1 MKFSARF
8 AIGLVLMVVLLSAV
22 PAWAQTANSALV
34 LGTVTDPAGAVVP
47 DAKAQI
53 TNTGTNETKEMQT
66 NSAGQFSFPGV
77 TPGPYK
83 VTITKAGFATFVESN
98 LIVDVN
104 KSYTVD
110 VKLEVSSGKEIVEV
124 TAGAQAE
131 LETADAVVGGVI
143 GGQML
148 TRLPTLNRDATE
160 LLTLQPGSTPYDDST
175 GFGNGGGTVA
185 GARSD
190 QNTVSLDG
198 IDITDNVITGGANE
212 APVIPVGVDAVDEFR
227 VGVTNN
233 NASFGR
239 SAGGQITL
247 ISKSGTNQYHGT
259 AYWFHQNDNLNANTW
274 DLNHTP
280 VRDNTG
286 KITSPFT
293 PKPEQKDNRVGLSF
307 GGPIHKNKTFI
318 FGNYEVRR
326 FPQAQSFTRLVP
338 SPLLKQGILQFSDCS
353 QGFDS
358 SGKCTG
364 GTLRQYNLAT
374 AANCGS
380 DSQGQPLNQACD
392 PRSLG
397 ISPTVKALWGL
408 MPGGNDNTVPGA
420 DGVNILGL
428 RGTTP
433 GELKS
438 DGVGVKLDHNF
449 TEKVHFF
456 GRYSYARSLSPNG
469 GQLDLRGSS
478 PSNPSVSQ
486 LRGDSIISGLDW
498 QLRPN
503 LLNSFRGGWVRARQ
517 DFSVIRPSTSAAQ
530 LALAGTASSASPTG
544 FISLAPG
551 LATGSGF
558 LDTIVDV
565 DTQRARH
572 QAIYDSNKQYSDFLT
587 WTKGK
592 HTVVGGTNIR
602 WLPTIHDRD
611 DKVIGSVNSLVA
623 ALDGDHNF
631 SIPGSN
637 RLAGCAPMVQ
647 PQNGNPA
654 IPAVTT
660 NCIFSSDVSRWDRLY
675 AASLGLIDNVGILTA
690 SDGKLN
696 PLPFGST
703 LVAHTTLRSY
713 DFFWQDTWRMTPSFT
728 MTYGLSYGWQT
739 TPQERDGKQAMM
751 VDAGNGNKI
760 FTAKDYLGAKA
771 AAAAAGNFYDPT
783 IGYMPVRS
791 SGRNNVFNVDYG
803 DFAPRFS
810 IAWNPSYKGSFL
822 ERIFGDRKTVVRG
835 GYGISYDRINTVG
848 SVIIPMLGVGFA
860 QTLTVA
866 APACNIAGPGT
877 GGTNC
882 GVDTTAGGSI
892 FRVGRDGSIPTP
904 APLGKQNI
912 PVVPNGF
919 LAETLSFADDP
930 DFKVGRNHMVDF
942 TIQRELRG
950 NMLLEVGYIGRYA
963 RDLLN
968 NTNFNSSPIMFK
980 DKVSGQTFAQA
991 YDALSAQIRSGG
1003 TIATQPWFENL
1014 FPNYCPKFGAPITT
1028 STACVAALFKG
1039 DFTSFN
1045 VSDLFLNI
1053 DAFRDGSVVCASLGL
1068 PQGCVP
1074 RLPTFNNL
1082 NILDMFVRTHRDFSN
1097 YHAAFVALHNRGWHG
1112 VQFDLNY
1119 TFSKSLDQIGT
1130 VQNSASYFA
1139 SSFNPAY
1146 EYGPSFFDRPHI
1158 FNGIYNYN
1166 LPFGH
1171 GHRFGSS
1178 SHEWFNHIIG
1188 GWYTAGIV
1196 RVASGQPL
1204 TVVEGLSG
1212 SSLGGGLIFGVA
1224 QAAIPTV
1231 NPSSLGGGLNSPA
1244 CAGPGNPGST
1254 ADGPNCASL
1263 YPPGTTLSGT
1273 GLDYFKNPSAALKD
1287 FRPILLASD
1296 GRTGRSRPMRG
1307 FGIRSFDARIGK
1319 ETKFHEKY
1327 GFEISADL
1335 FNAFNHP
1342 IFLNPNL
1349 DLTNLPTFGVVSST
1363 LIPANRTSSSRWI
1376 QLGLRLDF

>member
-8 AIGLVLMVVLLSAV
+8 TIGFVLMVVLLSAV

-53 TNTGTNETKEMQT
+53 TNMGTNETKEMQT
-66 NSAGQFSFPGV
+66 NSSGQFSFPGV
-77 TPGPYK
+77 APGPYK

-143 GGQML
+143 SGQML

-190 QNTVSLDG
+190 QNTISLDG

-212 APVIPVGVDAVDEFR
+212 APIIPVGVDAVDEFR

-239 SAGGQITL
+239 SSGGQITL
-247 ISKSGTNQYHGT
+247 ISHSGTNNYHGT
-259 AYWFHQNDNLNANTW
+259 AYWFHQNDDLNANTW

-293 PKPEQKDNRVGLSF
+293 PRPEQKDNRVGLSF
-307 GGPIHKNKTFI
+307 GGPIRKDKTFI

-326 FPQAQSFTRLVP
+326 FPQALSFTRLVP
-338 SPLLKQGILQFSDCS
+338 SDTLKQGILVFN
-353 QGFDS
+353 
-358 SGKCTG
+358 
-364 GTLRQYNLAT
+364 GTQYNLAT
-374 AANCGS
+374 STGCGA
-380 DSQGQPLNQACD
+380 GTTACD
-392 PRSLG
+392 PRGLG

-408 MPGGNDNTVPGA
+408 MPAGNDNTVPGA

-428 RGTTP
+428 RGTVP
-433 GELKS
+433 GELKN

-449 TEKVHFF
+449 TDKVHFF

-469 GQLDLRGSS
+469 GQIDLRGSS
-478 PSNPSVSQ
+478 PTTPSVSQ

-517 DFSVIRPSTSAAQ
+517 DFSVIRPSSSAAQ
-530 LALAGTASSASPTG
+530 LALPGTASSASQTG

-558 LDTIVDV
+558 LDTVVDV

-572 QAIYDSNKQYSDFLT
+572 QAIYDSNKQYSDYLT

-592 HTVVGGTNIR
+592 HTIVGGTNMR

-631 SIPGSN
+631 SIPGAN
-637 RLAGCAPMVQ
+637 RPPGLA
-647 PQNGNPA
+647 
-654 IPAVTT
+654 T
-660 NCIFSSDVSRWDRLY
+660 SDVTRWDRLY

-728 MTYGLSYGWQT
+728 MTYGISYGWQT
-739 TPQERDGKQAMM
+739 TPQERNGKQAMM
-751 VDAGNGNKI
+751 VDASNGNKI
-760 FTAKDYLGAKA
+760 LTAKDYLGAKA
-771 AAAAAGNFYDPT
+771 SAAAAGNFYDPT

-810 IAWNPSYKGSFL
+810 IAWNPSYDNGFL
-822 ERIFGDRKTVVRG
+822 GQILGKRKTVIRG

-860 QTLTVA
+860 QTLTVG
-866 APACNIAGPGT
+866 APACNASGA

-882 GVDTTAGGSI
+882 GVNTTPGGSI
-892 FRVGRDGSIPTP
+892 FRVGVDGSIPTP
-904 APLGKQNI
+904 TPLGKQSI
-912 PVVPNGF
+912 PVVPQGF

-942 TIQRELRG
+942 TIQREMRG

-968 NTNFNSSPIMFK
+968 NVNFNSSPIMFK
-980 DKVSGQTFAQA
+980 DKISGQTFAQA
-991 YDALSAQIRSGG
+991 YDALSAQVRNNQ
-1003 TIATQPWFENL
+1003 TITPQPWFENL
-1014 FPNYCPKFGAPITT
+1014 IPLGACNGVLGVSAT
-1028 STACVAALFKG
+1028 SSTSCIAQGDAG
-1039 DFTSFN
+1039 DFSSFN
-1045 VSDLFLNI
+1045 VSDLFLI
-1053 DAFRDGSVVCASLGL
+1053 MDIVRGLGA
-1068 PQGCVP
+1068 G
-1074 RLPTFNNL
+1074 LPTFNNL
-1082 NILDMFVRTHRDFSN
+1082 NILDMFMRTHHDFSN
-1097 YHAAFVALHNRGWHG
+1097 YNAAFLALHNRGWHG
-1112 VQFDLNY
+1112 MQFDLNY
-1119 TFSKSLDQIGT
+1119 TYSKSLDQIGT

-1158 FNGIYNYN
+1158 FNGTYSYD

-1171 GHRFGSS
+1171 GHLLGSS
-1178 SHEWFNHIIG
+1178 SHEWFNKVIG
-1188 GWYTAGIV
+1188 GWYTAGVV
-1196 RVASGQPL
+1196 RIASGQPL

-1231 NPSSLGGGLNSPA
+1231 NPSSLGGGVNSPA

-1296 GRTGRSRPMRG
+1296 GRTGRGRPLRG
-1307 FGIRSFDARIGK
+1307 FGIRSFDTRIGK

>member
-1 MKFSARF
+1 MKILKSIAIASVLLAAFFSA
-8 AIGLVLMVVLLSAV
+8 A
-22 PAWAQTANSALV
+22 PAWAQTSNTALV
-34 LGTVTDPAGAVVP
+34 LGTVTDPGGAVVP
-47 DAKAQI
+47 DAKTQL
-53 TNTGTNETKEMQT
+53 TNVATNDNKEVMT
-66 NSAGQFSFPGV
+66 NAAGQFTFPGV
-77 TPGPYK
+77 VPGKYK
-83 VTITKAGFATFVESN
+83 VTITKTGFATFVVAN
-98 LIVDVN
+98 LVVDVN

-110 VKLEVSSGKEIVEV
+110 VKMEIRSGNEIVEV
-124 TAGAQAE
+124 SASAQVE

-143 GGQML
+143 GGEML
-148 TRLPTLNRDATE
+148 SRLPTLNRDATE

-190 QNTVSLDG
+190 QNTISLDG

-212 APVIPVGVDAVDEFR
+212 APIVPVGVDAVDEFR

-247 ISKSGTNQYHGT
+247 ISHSGTNNYHGT

-280 VRDNTG
+280 VKDALGNIKT
-286 KITSPFT
+286 PFT

-307 GGPIHKNKTFI
+307 GGPIRKDKTFI

-326 FPQAQSFTRLVP
+326 FPQALSFTRLVP
-338 SPLLKQGILQFSDCS
+338 SDTLKQGKLIFNGTTYDLAAAA
-353 QGFDS
+353 G
-358 SGKCTG
+358 TG
-364 GTLRQYNLAT
+364 GCGASGAT
-374 AANCGS
+374 
-380 DSQGQPLNQACD
+380 DCD
-392 PRSLG
+392 PRHLG

-408 MPGGNDNTVPGA
+408 MPTGNDNTVPGA

-428 RGTTP
+428 RGTVP
-433 GELKS
+433 GELKN

-449 TEKVHFF
+449 TDKVHFF

-469 GQLDLRGSS
+469 GQIDLRGT
-478 PSNPSVSQ
+478 PSTPSVSQ

-503 LLNSFRGGWVRARQ
+503 LLNSFRGGWVRSRQ

-530 LALAGTASSASPTG
+530 LALPGTASSASPTG

-551 LATGSGF
+551 LASGSGF

-592 HTVVGGTNIR
+592 HTIVGGTNMR

-623 ALDGDHNF
+623 ALDGDHTFTVPDANRP
-631 SIPGSN
+631 PG
-637 RLAGCAPMVQ
+637 LAAGD
-647 PQNGNPA
+647 
-654 IPAVTT
+654 VT
-660 NCIFSSDVSRWDRLY
+660 RWDRLY

-690 SDGKLN
+690 SDGQLK
-696 PLPFGST
+696 PLPFGTT
-703 LVAHTTLRSY
+703 LVARTTLRSY

-739 TPQERDGKQAMM
+739 TPQERDGKQALM
-751 VDAGNGNKI
+751 VDNSNGNKI
-760 FTAKDYLGAKA
+760 LTAKDYLGAKA
-771 AAAAAGNFYDPT
+771 AAAAAGDFYDPT
-783 IGYMPVRS
+783 IGYMPVRN
-791 SGRNNVFNVDYG
+791 SGRSNVFNVDYG

-810 IAWNPSYKGSFL
+810 IAWNPSFRSGFL
-822 ERIFGDRKTVVRG
+822 GHVFADRKTVVRG

-860 QTLTVA
+860 QTLSVSAPCIPSIAPGA
-866 APACNIAGPGT
+866 ACSSAIKSDAGAS
-877 GGTNC
+877 
-882 GVDTTAGGSI
+882 V
-892 FRVGRDGSIPTP
+892 FRVGVDGSIPTP
-904 APLGKQNI
+904 APLTQQSS
-912 PVVPNGF
+912 PVVPQGF
-919 LAETLSFADDP
+919 LAEFLSFADDP

-942 TIQRELRG
+942 TIQREMRG
-950 NMLLEVGYIGRYA
+950 NMLLEVGFIGRYA

-968 NTNFNSSPIMFK
+968 NVNFNSSPIMFK
-980 DKVSGQTFAQA
+980 DKVSGQTFGQA
-991 YDALSAQIRSGG
+991 YDAMSSQVRAGITPFINGNPNPAFQV
-1003 TIATQPWFENL
+1003 QQWFENL
-1014 FPNYCPKFGAPITT
+1014 LPGFGTGCGPIDPVTMKHTNTT
-1028 STACVAALFKG
+1028 SSACVATSLAG

-1045 VSDLFLNI
+1045 VSDLFLNM
-1053 DAFRDGSVVCASLGL
+1053 DAFRLFALGA
-1068 PQGCVP
+1068 
-1074 RLPTFNNL
+1074 PTFNNL
-1082 NILDMFVRTHRDFSN
+1082 NILDMFMRTHRDFSN
-1097 YHAAFVALHNRGWHG
+1097 YNAAFLALHNRGWHG
-1112 VQFDLNY
+1112 MQFDLNY
-1119 TFSKSLDQIGT
+1119 TYSKSLDQIGT

-1158 FNGIYNYN
+1158 FNGTYSYD

-1171 GHRFGSS
+1171 GHLLGSS
-1178 SHEWFNHIIG
+1178 SHEWFNKIIG
-1188 GWYTAGIV
+1188 GWYTAGVV
-1196 RVASGQPL
+1196 RIASGQPL
-1204 TVVEGLSG
+1204 TVIEGLSG

-1224 QAAIPTV
+1224 QGAIPTV
-1231 NPSSLGGGLNSPA
+1231 DPNSLGGGVHENVCSS
-1244 CAGPGNPGST
+1244 GGVGST
-1254 ADGPNCASL
+1254 GDGANCGS
-1263 YPPGTTLSGT
+1263 GDSGT
-1273 GLDYFKNPSAALKD
+1273 GINYFANPAAALKD

-1307 FGIRSFDARIGK
+1307 FGIRSFDMRIGK
-1319 ETKFHEKY
+1319 ETKFREKY
-1327 GFEISADL
+1327 GFEISADM

-1376 QLGLRLDF
+1376 QLGLRINF

>member
-1 MKFSARF
+1 MKFSAKF
-8 AIGLVLMVVLLSAV
+8 AIGFVLVVVLLSAI
-22 PAWAQTANSALV
+22 PAWAQTANTGLV
-34 LGTVTDPAGAVVP
+34 FGTVTDPAGAIVP
-47 DAKAQI
+47 DAKAQL
-53 TNTGTNETKEMQT
+53 TNTATNQTRETVT
-66 NSAGQFSFPGV
+66 NSAGQFTFPGV
-77 TPGPYK
+77 APGTYK
-83 VTITKAGFATFVESN
+83 VTITKAGFATFVVAN
-98 LIVDVN
+98 LVVDVN

-110 VKLEVSSGKEIVEV
+110 VKMEIRSGNEIVEV
-124 TAGAQAE
+124 SAGAQAE
-131 LETADAVVGGVI
+131 LETADAVVGSVVSGE
-143 GGQML
+143 ML
-148 TRLPTLNRDATE
+148 SRLPTLNRDATE

-175 GFGNGGGTVA
+175 GFGNGGGTVS

-212 APVIPVGVDAVDEFR
+212 QPIIPVGVDAVDEFR

-259 AYWFHQNDNLNANTW
+259 TYWFHQNDNLNANTW

-280 VRDNTG
+280 VRDAAGNVKT
-286 KITSPFT
+286 PFT

-307 GGPIHKNKTFI
+307 GGPIRKDKTFI

-326 FPQAQSFTRLVP
+326 FPQALSFTRLVP
-338 SPLLKQGILQFSDCS
+338 SDTLKQGQLIFNGTKYDLAAPA
-353 QGFDS
+353 G
-358 SGKCTG
+358 TG
-364 GTLRQYNLAT
+364 G
-374 AANCGS
+374 CGAS
-380 DSQGQPLNQACD
+380 GTTDCD
-392 PRSLG
+392 PRHLG
-397 ISPTVKALWGL
+397 ISPTVKALWAL
-408 MPGGNDNTVPGA
+408 MPTGNDNTVPGA

-428 RGTTP
+428 RGTVP
-433 GELKS
+433 GELKN

-449 TEKVHFF
+449 TDKVHFF

-469 GQLDLRGSS
+469 GQIDLRGT
-478 PSNPSVSQ
+478 PSTPSVSQ

-498 QLRPN
+498 QIRPN
-503 LLNSFRGGWVRARQ
+503 LLNSFRGGWVRSRQ
-517 DFSVIRPSTSAAQ
+517 DFSVIRPSFSAAQ
-530 LALAGTASSASPTG
+530 LALPGTASSVSQTG

-592 HTVVGGTNIR
+592 HTIVGGTNMR

-631 SIPGSN
+631 TIPSPN
-637 RLAGCAPMVQ
+637 RPPTCSTT
-647 PQNGNPA
+647 
-654 IPAVTT
+654 VTM
-660 NCIFSSDVSRWDRLY
+660 NCVASSDTGRWDRLY
-675 AASLGLIDNVGILTA
+675 AASLGLVDNVGILTA

-703 LVAHTTLRSY
+703 LVAHATLRSY
-713 DFFWQDTWRMTPSFT
+713 DFFFQDTWRMTPSFT
-728 MTYGLSYGWQT
+728 VTYGLSYGWQT
-739 TPQERDGKQAMM
+739 TPQERDGKQTFM

-760 FTAKDYLGAKA
+760 LTAKDYLNAKA
-771 AAAAAGNFYDPT
+771 AAAASGSFYDPT
-783 IGYMPVRS
+783 IGYMPIRS
-791 SGRNNVFNVDYG
+791 SGRSNVFNVDYG

-810 IAWNPSYKGSFL
+810 IAWNPSYQSGFL
-822 ERIFGDRKTVVRG
+822 GRMLGNRKTVIRG

-860 QTLTVA
+860 QTLSVV
-866 APACNIAGPGT
+866 PLCNASSTPGAGCNPTPGLS
-877 GGTNC
+877 GP
-882 GVDTTAGGSI
+882 TANPGLAS
-892 FRVGRDGSIPTP
+892 FRVGVDGSIPTP
-904 APLGKQNI
+904 APLGKQSI

-919 LAETLSFADDP
+919 LAEILSFADDP

-942 TIQRELRG
+942 TIQREMRG
-950 NMLLEVGYIGRYA
+950 NMLLEIGYIGRYA

-968 NTNFNSSPIMFK
+968 NVNFNSSPIFFK
-980 DKVSGQTFAQA
+980 DKVSGQSFAQA
-991 YDALSAQIRSGG
+991 YDAMSAQVRTGVSPFLANGSSNP
-1003 TIATQPWFENL
+1003 AFQVQQWFENL
-1014 FPNYCPKFGAPITT
+1014 LPGFGTGCGPIDPVTMKPTNTT
-1028 STACVAALFKG
+1028 SSACVATSFAG

-1045 VSDLFLNI
+1045 VSDLFLNM
-1053 DAFRDGSVVCASLGL
+1053 DAFRLFGL
-1068 PQGCVP
+1068 NA
-1074 RLPTFNNL
+1074 PTFNNL

-1097 YHAAFVALHNRGWHG
+1097 YHAGFVALHNRGWHG
-1112 VQFDLNY
+1112 LQFDLNY
-1119 TFSKSLDQIGT
+1119 TYSKSLDQIGT
-1130 VQNSASYFA
+1130 VQNSASYYA

-1158 FNGIYNYN
+1158 FNGTYNYD

-1171 GHRFGSS
+1171 GHLLGSS
-1178 SHEWFNHIIG
+1178 SHEWFNKIIG

-1204 TVVEGLSG
+1204 TVVEGISG
-1212 SSLGGGLIFGVA
+1212 SSLGGGIIFGVA

-1231 NPSSLGGGLNSPA
+1231 NPSSLGGGRNSPA

-1254 ADGPNCASL
+1254 ADGPGCASL

-1273 GLDYFKNPSAALKD
+1273 GLDYFKDPSAALKD

-1296 GRTGRSRPMRG
+1296 GRTGRSRPLRG
-1307 FGIRSFDARIGK
+1307 FGIRSFDMRIGK

>member
-1 MKFSARF
+1 MKFSAKF
-8 AIGLVLMVVLLSAV
+8 AIGFVLMVVLLSAV
-22 PAWAQTANSALV
+22 PAWAQTANTALV

-66 NSAGQFSFPGV
+66 NSSGQFSFPGV
-77 TPGPYK
+77 APGPYK

-110 VKLEVSSGKEIVEV
+110 VKLEVSSGKEIIEV

-190 QNTVSLDG
+190 QNTISLDG
-198 IDITDNVITGGANE
+198 IDITDNTIAGGANE
-212 APVIPVGVDAVDEFR
+212 APIIPVGVDAVDEFR

-247 ISKSGTNQYHGT
+247 ISHSGTNNYHGT
-259 AYWFHQNDNLNANTW
+259 AYWFHQNDDLNANTW

-286 KITSPFT
+286 KITSQFT
-293 PKPEQKDNRVGLSF
+293 PRPEQKDNRVGLSF
-307 GGPIHKNKTFI
+307 GGPIHKDKTFI

-326 FPQAQSFTRLVP
+326 FPQALSFTRLVP
-338 SPLLKQGILQFSDCS
+338 SDTLKQGILVFN
-353 QGFDS
+353 
-358 SGKCTG
+358 
-364 GTLRQYNLAT
+364 GTQYNLAT
-374 AANCGS
+374 STGCGA
-380 DSQGQPLNQACD
+380 GGTTACD
-392 PRSLG
+392 HRGLG

-408 MPGGNDNTVPGA
+408 MPTGNDNTVPGA

-428 RGTTP
+428 RGTVP
-433 GELKS
+433 GELKN

-449 TEKVHFF
+449 TDKVHFF

-469 GQLDLRGSS
+469 GQIDLRGSS
-478 PSNPSVSQ
+478 PTTPSVSQ

-517 DFSVIRPSTSAAQ
+517 DFSVIRPSASAAQ
-530 LALAGTASSASPTG
+530 LALTGTASSASQTG

-558 LDTIVDV
+558 LDTVVDV

-592 HTVVGGTNIR
+592 HTIVGGTNMR

-631 SIPGSN
+631 T
-637 RLAGCAPMVQ
+637 
-647 PQNGNPA
+647 
-654 IPAVTT
+654 IPAA
-660 NCIFSSDVSRWDRLY
+660 NRPPGLASSDVTRWDRLY

-696 PLPFGST
+696 PLPFGAT
-703 LVAHTTLRSY
+703 LVAHASLRSY

-751 VDAGNGNKI
+751 VDASNGNKI
-760 FTAKDYLGAKA
+760 LTARDYLGAKA

-810 IAWNPSYKGSFL
+810 IAWNPSYDSGFL
-822 ERIFGDRKTVVRG
+822 GRILGKRKTVVRG

-866 APACNIAGPGT
+866 APACNIAGAGT

-882 GVDTTAGGSI
+882 GINTTAGGSI
-892 FRVGRDGSIPTP
+892 FRVGQDGSIPTP

-942 TIQRELRG
+942 TIQREMRG

-968 NTNFNSSPIMFK
+968 NVNFNSSPIMFK

-991 YDALSAQIRSGG
+991 YDALSAQVRNKQ
-1003 TIATQPWFENL
+1003 TITPQPWFENL
-1014 FPNYCPKFGAPITT
+1014 IPLGA
-1028 STACVAALFKG
+1028 CNGVLGVAATSSTSCIAQGDAG
-1039 DFTSFN
+1039 DFSSFN
-1045 VSDLFLNI
+1045 VSDLFLI
-1053 DAFRDGSVVCASLGL
+1053 MDIVRGLGA
-1068 PQGCVP
+1068 G
-1074 RLPTFNNL
+1074 LPTFNNL

-1097 YHAAFVALHNRGWHG
+1097 YNAAFLALHNRGWHG

-1119 TFSKSLDQIGT
+1119 TYSKSLDQIGT

-1158 FNGIYNYN
+1158 FNGTYSYD

-1171 GHRFGSS
+1171 GHLMGSS
-1178 SHEWFNHIIG
+1178 SHEWFNKVIG
-1188 GWYTAGIV
+1188 GWYTAGVV
-1196 RVASGQPL
+1196 RIASGQPL

-1212 SSLGGGLIFGVA
+1212 SSLGGGLIFGVS

-1231 NPSSLGGGLNSPA
+1231 DPASLNGGLHGGV
-1244 CAGPGNPGST
+1244 CAGPGTPGSPNPGSGG
-1254 ADGPNCASL
+1254 DGPNCASL

-1273 GLDYFKNPSAALKD
+1273 GLNYFGNPGAAIKD

-1296 GRTGRSRPMRG
+1296 GRTGRGRPMRG
-1307 FGIRSFDARIGK
+1307 FGIRSFDTRIGK